1 LLNMPFL
8 NPQNGPI
15 MVNGAEKGDV
25 LAVYIESMLPRG
37 ADPYGI
43 CAMIPHFGGLTGTDL
58 TAMLND
64 PLPEKVR
71 MIKLDSEK
79 VYWSKRHTLPYKPHI
94 GTLSVSPEIDS
105 INSLTPDNHGG
116 NMDVPD
122 IGPGS
127 ITYLPVRSPGGR
139 LF

>member
-1 LLNMPFL
+1 MPFL

-37 ADPYGI
+37 VDPYGI

-79 VYWSKRHTLPYKPHI
+79 VYWSRRHTL
-94 GTLSVSPEIDS
+94 
-105 INSLTPDNHGG
+105 
-116 NMDVPD
+116 
-122 IGPGS
+122 
-127 ITYLPVRSPGGR
+127 
-139 LF
+139 